1 MKNRGFTLVELLGVI
16 SILAIIGAIV
26 FPIVSNVI
34 NKGLDDTDNAQ
45 TKSIEKA
52 AKNWANANMFSN
64 DLPKC
69 NTDICN
75 SSISVSNL
83 ITEGYLDSDDI
94 ISPKTGESYK
104 CSSVKITK
112 DAINNKYS
120 FDFQFQKCEN

>member
-1 MKNRGFTLVELLGVI
+1 MKNKGFTLVELLGVI
-16 SILAIIGAIV
+16 AILGIIGSITV
-26 FPIVSNVI
+26 TIVSNII
-34 NKGLDDTDNAQ
+34 NKGLDDTNNAQ
-45 TKSIEKA
+45 IKSIEKA

-69 NTDICN
+69 NTGSCN
-75 SSISVSNL
+75 SSISVSYL

-94 ISPKTGESYK
+94 TSPKTGESYK

-112 DAINNKYS
+112 DAENNKYS